1 MFGWN
6 ELGRFFVEET
16 LQKVGSTV
24 ARDSLQ
30 IPFQLP
36 EKDWLH
42 IIQCVCVRLGWVT
55 ESLRSSTQFSPEIFR
70 ALNAVFPVRKTFLTF
85 QEALAIFRHLANSG
99 KSEQNTVAA
108 CPESLIQR
116 CQHQIL
122 ALLRQRIVSEPAA
135 PFRGRRGSISTVSS
149 RRSNSQGSQSAIVPV
164 SSSRAS
170 SSRHLEASEDV
181 GELQLVGTE
190 NANSLQ
196 PDTNTLAALP
206 QLPANLDDLSATELR
221 KFLITHQADWMLAAN
236 RLAVAAPASNSQRAQ
251 IAEAKNVKRKVRYWR
266 KKAKKQKTESDQKLA
281 QLIKS
286 TSLYT
291 KSKRRKQH
299 SFRDRLTVFSGY
311 KLALARNVG
320 HSSCS
325 ATLSMMEA
333 DNTHRTS
340 LARPGLRGYIRRT
353 LGKCRGRKRAKESIS

>member
-1 MFGWN
+1 MLGWN
-6 ELGRFFVEET
+6 DLGKIFVEET
-16 LQKVGSTV
+16 LQKVGRRV
-24 ARDSLQ
+24 ARDSLR
-30 IPFQLP
+30 IPFHLP

-55 ESLRSSTQFSPEIFR
+55 EALRSSTQFSPEIFK
-70 ALNAVFPVRKTFLTF
+70 ALNAVFPVRPKFFTF
-85 QEALAIFRHLANSG
+85 QEAISIFRHLANSG
-99 KSEQNTVAA
+99 KSGENTLAA
-108 CPESLIQR
+108 CPESLIHR
-116 CQHQIL
+116 CQNQIL
-122 ALLRQRIVSEPAA
+122 ALLRQRVVSEPAA
-135 PFRGRRGSISTVSS
+135 PFRGRRESLSTVSS

-170 SSRHLEASEDV
+170 STRNREASEDV

-190 NANSLQ
+190 NADSF
-196 PDTNTLAALP
+196 PPGSHPLAALP
-206 QLPANLDDLSATELR
+206 QLPGNLEDLSATELR
-221 KFLITHQADWMLAAN
+221 KFLIAHQADWMLAAN
-236 RLAVAAPASNSQRAQ
+236 RLAAVPPTPNSQLAQ
-251 IAEAKNVKRKVRYWR
+251 KAETKRVKRRVRYW
-266 KKAKKQKTESDQKLA
+266 KNKAKKQKTESDQKLA

-340 LARPGLRGYIRRT
+340 LARQGLSGYIRRT
-353 LGKCRGRKRAKESIS
+353 LGKCMG